1 MSAGQI
7 GQANAQPAFA
17 RAGCAGAWLL
27 AALLTLI
34 LAAPGTAAASRTDT
48 VLVLNG
54 DRLHGEVRGLSRG
67 QLEFS
72 TASMSTVF
80 VEWDHVVEVTSS
92 GTFEIVTT
100 DDSRYLGTLAAAE
113 PGKMGVV
120 LEDGRTLLLDFRAVV
135 RMRTIRSVWW
145 QRLSGNVNLGASYT
159 QSSGIG
165 QGTLTSNVTFR
176 RPSFEVSTS
185 FDSTVSVD
193 SREVSSSRTS
203 FRSTYVRR
211 LPNRWFLPGI
221 ARFDRNPDLG
231 FDLRTTLGGG
241 AGRFLWQSTRGG
253 FALGGGLVYDREL
266 PLTGESVNNVDGFI
280 SAGGS
285 FVRHTSPETNLQL
298 NATAFPSLS
307 DSGRFRF
314 EMNGTL
320 SHEIIN
326 DFTVGMTLYTS
337 YDNRPPSHG
346 ARTSDV
352 GGSLTLGWSF

>member
-1 MSAGQI
+1 MSAEHNGHTCT
-7 GQANAQPAFA
+7 GPAVA
-17 RAGCAGAWLL
+17 RAGCAGARLL
-27 AALLTLI
+27 AAA
-34 LAAPGTAAASRTDT
+34 LALVLSAPGTAAASRTDT
-48 VLVLNG
+48 VLMLNG
-54 DRLHGEVRGLSRG
+54 DRLHGEVRGLNRG

-100 DDSRYLGTLAAAE
+100 DGSRYLGSLAAAE

-135 RMRTIRSVWW
+135 RMRTIRSAWW
-145 QRLSGNVNLGASYT
+145 QRLSGNVNFGASYT

-165 QGTLTSNVTFR
+165 QGTLNSNVTFR

-185 FDSTVSVD
+185 FDSTVSID

-203 FRSTYVRR
+203 FRGAYARL
-211 LPNRWFLPGI
+211 LPNRWFLAGI

-231 FDLRTTLGGG
+231 FDLRTILGGG
-241 AGRFLWQSTRGG
+241 AGRFLWQSSRGA
-253 FALGGGLVYDREL
+253 FALGGGLAYDREM
-266 PLTGESVNNVDGFI
+266 PVSGGAVNNIDAFV

-285 FVRHTSPETNLQL
+285 FVRRTSPETSLQL
-298 NATAFPSLS
+298 NAIAFPSLS

-314 EMNGTL
+314 EMNGTF

-337 YDNRPPSHG
+337 YDNRPPYHG

-352 GGSLTLGWSF
+352 GGSLTVGWSF